1 MSQELAK
8 NCWINGLIA
17 AYNNI
22 PAPAP
27 FVEYAAIWCVGAALE
42 RRVWATTAMSR
53 VYANLFTL
61 FVAPPGVGKSM
72 ILTPVKEIMR
82 RTRVLKVAPNDMT
95 APSLLDKM
103 AEAEQT
109 KPVAGQLLTYASL
122 AVCASEFGVFVKAH
136 DTAFLNQLNELYDCG
151 NVFQESRR
159 SRKGDD
165 LEIHNPQISVL
176 AGTQPQFLGS
186 MLPEEAWGMGFM
198 SRMIMV
204 YHGTPTKP
212 DLFGQSH
219 EVKISPLVDTLLNIC
234 DLEGEIVFSK
244 EAQQALTAWYAQ
256 DLRPVPSHSKLKHYN
271 TRRILHTLKF
281 CMISAA
287 ARLSMTVELFDF
299 QRAQDWIL
307 RAESTMPDVFKDMGG
322 KSDISLLQD
331 LESAVRQSYYK
342 NNRPISESHLRAFIQ
357 ARTPAYNIKN
367 VLDAAVQS
375 NIICH
380 ATKDGK
386 KDPTGQSPYYM
397 PGTQDSWSI
406 E

>member
-1 MSQELAK
+1 MSQEQDK
-8 NCWINGLIA
+8 NCWIEGLIS
-17 AYNNI
+17 AYRNI

-61 FVAPPGVGKSM
+61 FVSPPGVGKSM

-82 RTRVLKVAPNDMT
+82 KTRVLKIAPNDMT

-103 AEAEQT
+103 QEAEQT

-122 AVCASEFGVFVKAH
+122 AVCSSEFGVFVKAH
-136 DTAFLNQLNELYDCG
+136 DTSFLNQLNELYDCG

-165 LEIHNPQISVL
+165 LEIHNPQIAIL
-176 AGTQPQFLGS
+176 AGTQPHFLGS
-186 MLPEEAWGMGFM
+186 LLPEEAWGMGFM

-204 YHGTPTKP
+204 YHGTATKP
-212 DLFGQSH
+212 DLFGSSH
-219 EVKISPLVDTLLNIC
+219 EVKIAPLVESLLRIC
-234 DLEGEIVFSK
+234 ELEGEMIFGK
-244 EAQQALTAWYAQ
+244 EAQQALTEWYSH
-256 DLRPVPSHSKLKHYN
+256 DLRPVPTHSKLKHYN

-287 ARLSMTVELFDF
+287 SRLSMTIELSDF
-299 QRAQDWIL
+299 QRAQAWL
-307 RAESTMPDVFKDMGG
+307 LAAESTMPDIFKDMGG

-331 LESAVRQSYYK
+331 LEAAVRQSFYK
-342 NNRPISESHLRAFIQ
+342 ANRPISESHLRAFIQ

-375 NIICH
+375 NIISH

-386 KDPTGQSPYYM
+386 IDLTKTSPYYV
-397 PGTQDSWSI
+397 PGTQDAWSI